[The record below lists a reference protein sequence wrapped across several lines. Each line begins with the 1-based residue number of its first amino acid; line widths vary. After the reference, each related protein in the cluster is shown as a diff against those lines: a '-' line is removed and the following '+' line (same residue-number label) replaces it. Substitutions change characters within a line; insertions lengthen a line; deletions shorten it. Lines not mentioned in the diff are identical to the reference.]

1 MWYTRLTQMQW
12 TVIAHQTAKWELTR
26 ILHWEATCEYIHNW
40 RAAAE
45 ISGVS
50 EAACIPKQILR
61 VKYNSNWDDH
71 YHLCSYPVHCDTA
84 SRPDHCCYTNVAIT
98 VDVALTTYLQCMVWS
113 IAQYYPLLEMQVFIY
128 NQINLPNSNHFFWN
142 SLLWRTL
149 WLPILSNQNIL
160 HRKCTCTPFYQTC
173 LCFSL
178 VITCFVYSCVPTHG
192 A

>member
-1 MWYTRLTQMQW
+1 M
-12 TVIAHQTAKWELTR
+12 
-26 ILHWEATCEYIHNW
+26 
-40 RAAAE
+40 
-45 ISGVS
+45 S

-128 NQINLPNSNHFFWN
+128 NQINYPIPTTSFEIHYCEELYGYPFSPIKIYFTENVHVLLSTRLVCVLVW
-142 SLLWRTL
+142 SLLASYILVFPLMGLKLTL
-149 WLPILSNQNIL
+149 SPSQHFHPNFWLLGLKLLIAVTAAILS
-160 HRKCTCTPFYQTC
+160 RYMTVTTPTN
-173 LCFSL
+173 
-178 VITCFVYSCVPTHG
+178 
-192 A
+192 